1 MLAARDGLPGGGRR
15 AHPERTGP
23 FHAWTDS
30 GRNQVRNQR
39 EPPRRRPGWRGEHLA
54 GAAQASAPGWA
65 YVTAMWPIDRPPDWV
80 GRGAELA
87 ILRASVEAVG
97 RGEGAVVWAEGEA
110 TGGRVLAF

>member
-1 MLAARDGLPGGGRR
+1 
-15 AHPERTGP
+15 
-23 FHAWTDS
+23 
-30 GRNQVRNQR
+30 
-39 EPPRRRPGWRGEHLA
+39 
-54 GAAQASAPGWA
+54 
-65 YVTAMWPIDRPPDWV
+65 MWPIDRPPDWV